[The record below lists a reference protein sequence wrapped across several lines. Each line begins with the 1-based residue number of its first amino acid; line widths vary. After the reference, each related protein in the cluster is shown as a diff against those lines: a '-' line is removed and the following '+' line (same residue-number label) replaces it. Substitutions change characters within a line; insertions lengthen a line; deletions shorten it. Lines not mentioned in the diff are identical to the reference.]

1 MAMSFIRSF
10 TVVLLCVNP
19 VMVLASQQRP
29 LPIPNYMYH
38 LDGDNK
44 NAAVRGLMLASFF
57 PKIMDSVDFST
68 VRTALESIDVSGA
81 KELVYAHRLMLSL
94 AVGATALLLLT
105 KKLKDSE
112 KFGPWCSENYSKVT
126 GSLGETKKNLVGK
139 LPSELQ
145 TTIWLCGK
153 PFGLFY
159 DLLKRYI
166 LLSQATIMSSI
177 TSPVVGKLLDYGF
190 ACPIPFCSFTALG
203 WASSGVILT
212 KGYFDQ
218 SFEES
223 RKLHEATQAQVQQ
236 LNLDNKK
243 EHATTRQQLAEVSGQ
258 VAEVSGK
265 VAEIKEQIEGVQK
278 ELSQKIDGTNT
289 QVEQLRAQNIEAH
302 DKTQKQVGGLSE
314 QMGGFGNKLEQ
325 LSGELTQATAQMVEL
340 NKDRD
345 EKDKGLLEKI
355 EATNKEFASVQEN
368 FVRSVTALIS
378 SSSEET
384 KKAFETINTTISQ
397 VNVRQ
402 SGQGTVLVGVQEQI
416 SRLLDKRNEDEKRAV
431 ELLDAVKASNISLA
445 DFRGTL
451 DGQKTVLKA
460 LERGFQEIQ
469 GDRANL
475 LESIQQSIEQCS
487 SVSERLSNLENKVD
501 KNYEYVQQVNSTV
514 IANHKEVVGF
524 TDELLH
530 RVNVLQEMLIKKIE
544 EEETK
549 DIQWRAEVE
558 NRDRQVKVLED
569 ALNKIKAGQKKA
581 WKDTSAK
588 LDLLLEGNYQTQSKS
603 PQIADVKDTERQ
615 IKNYQPSA
623 FGGGF
628 GLYQKS
634 NPRHNQETLVTILN
648 GSNSPVCGE

>member
-1 MAMSFIRSF
+1 
-10 TVVLLCVNP
+10 
-19 VMVLASQQRP
+19 
-29 LPIPNYMYH
+29 
-38 LDGDNK
+38 
-44 NAAVRGLMLASFF
+44 MLASFF

-243 EHATTRQQLAEVSGQ
+243 EHATTRQQVQQLGTDNKKEHATTRQQVQQLDTNNKKEHATTRQQVQQLDTDNKKEHATTQQQ
-258 VAEVSGK
+258 VAGLVT
-265 VAEIKEQIEGVQK
+265 EIKKQIAEVQK
-278 ELSQKIDGTNT
+278 ELSQKIDGT
-289 QVEQLRAQNIEAH
+289 
-302 DKTQKQVGGLSE
+302 QKEVGGLSE
-314 QMGGFGNKLEQ
+314 QMGGFGGKLEQ
-325 LSGELTQATAQMVEL
+325 LAGELSQATAQMVEL

>member
-243 EHATTRQQLAEVSGQ
+243 EHATTRQQVQQLDTDNKKEHATTQQQ
-258 VAEVSGK
+258 VAGLVT
-265 VAEIKEQIEGVQK
+265 EIKKQIAEVQK
-278 ELSQKIDGTNT
+278 ELSQKIDGT
-289 QVEQLRAQNIEAH
+289 
-302 DKTQKQVGGLSE
+302 QKEVGGLSE
-314 QMGGFGNKLEQ
+314 QMGGFGGKLEQ
-325 LSGELTQATAQMVEL
+325 LAGELSQATAQMVEL